1 MTRWIRNLNFSTKLV
16 VIMVAG
22 LVPVV
27 LLSGLYL
34 TQKQREIDHAERELL
49 AAQRYENVEAM
60 LLPVGAHEV
69 ESIATLLGQ
78 GAPDRLQAP
87 VNEMARIMSQHVPYI
102 DGDGDGAAADED
114 SARWNAVR
122 YAWNRILTA
131 KPSSVADV
139 NRLHSELRRKIME
152 YRDYLG
158 FTSGLLLESNPN
170 TFYMIDVAMYQ
181 IPNYEVNAAD
191 LRAHAID
198 AATSGKVGM
207 NDIEQINRAE
217 VLAQESLDLA
227 GDDLQRAT
235 DTGPLHVLRP
245 TTEQAVTQLHSG
257 LDGFKHY
264 LRERVLGGNSQEPI
278 DTVIQNAAA
287 LNAPVSGLIDAM
299 QRGVER
305 QLQQSI
311 DQLRGTRDRLLLLV
325 ALAVVAGIGMMTVVI
340 LTTVRGM
347 NDVVGVVSRLADG
360 DYTQS
365 IAGHGRDELA
375 SAMHALQTMQ
385 LKLRAVLT
393 DVTDAATTVATG
405 VRQINTGIT
414 DLSVRTEQQAASL
427 EETASSMEEMTATVK
442 QNADNAILANKLAQ
456 AARDQAEHGGGVV
469 ERAVAAMGAIDVS
482 SKRIA
487 DIISVIDEIAF
498 QTNLL
503 ALNAAVEAARAGEQG
518 RGFAVVASEVRSLAQ
533 RSASAAKEIK
543 DLIHDSLTKVSEG
556 SRLVTESGRHL
567 GEIVAAVKKVSD
579 VVGEISNAS
588 QEQTSSA
595 EEISRAV
602 LQMDEGTQQNA
613 AMVEETSAAAVS
625 MQDQAAR
632 LAELTAF
639 FRLVEP
645 GRPNSPR
652 EALAGEGEP
661 AAAGPRMEPRMEP
674 LSGAAARVAM
684 RDAGHGATP
693 RSRGRIQLA
702 RERSR
707 SVPAGPGLRAQ
718 LRGSD
723 EHTDLAAGEGPPAPA
738 VGGDWSEF

>member
-1 MTRWIRNLNFSTKLV
+1 MHRVFLPVLECDARRRWRADCARGQAVPGVPCMTRWIRNLNFSTKLV

-325 ALAVVAGIGMMTVVI
+325 AQIG
-340 LTTVRGM
+340 
-347 NDVVGVVSRLADG
+347 
-360 DYTQS
+360 
-365 IAGHGRDELA
+365 
-375 SAMHALQTMQ
+375 
-385 LKLRAVLT
+385 RAHV
-393 DVTDAATTVATG
+393 
-405 VRQINTGIT
+405 
-414 DLSVRTEQQAASL
+414 
-427 EETASSMEEMTATVK
+427 
-442 QNADNAILANKLAQ
+442 
-456 AARDQAEHGGGVV
+456 
-469 ERAVAAMGAIDVS
+469 
-482 SKRIA
+482 
-487 DIISVIDEIAF
+487 
-498 QTNLL
+498 
-503 ALNAAVEAARAGEQG
+503 
-518 RGFAVVASEVRSLAQ
+518 
-533 RSASAAKEIK
+533 
-543 DLIHDSLTKVSEG
+543 
-556 SRLVTESGRHL
+556 
-567 GEIVAAVKKVSD
+567 
-579 VVGEISNAS
+579 
-588 QEQTSSA
+588 
-595 EEISRAV
+595 
-602 LQMDEGTQQNA
+602 
-613 AMVEETSAAAVS
+613 
-625 MQDQAAR
+625 
-632 LAELTAF
+632 
-639 FRLVEP
+639 
-645 GRPNSPR
+645 
-652 EALAGEGEP
+652 
-661 AAAGPRMEPRMEP
+661 
-674 LSGAAARVAM
+674 
-684 RDAGHGATP
+684 
-693 RSRGRIQLA
+693 
-702 RERSR
+702 
-707 SVPAGPGLRAQ
+707 
-718 LRGSD
+718 
-723 EHTDLAAGEGPPAPA
+723 
-738 VGGDWSEF
+738 

>member
-34 TQKQREIDHAERELL
+34 TQKQGEIGNAERELL
-49 AAQRYENVEAM
+49 AAERYENVEAM
-60 LLPVGAHEV
+60 LAPVGAHEV

-87 VNEMARIMSQHVPYI
+87 VNELARIVSEHVPYV
-102 DGDGDGAAADED
+102 DGDGAAADEE
-114 SARWNAVR
+114 AEHWNAVR
-122 YAWNRILTA
+122 YAWSRILTA

-139 NRLHSELRRKIME
+139 IRLHSELRHKILE

-170 TFYMIDVAMYQ
+170 TFYMIDVALYQ
-181 IPNYEVNAAD
+181 IPNYEIDVAE
-191 LRAHAID
+191 LRARAID
-198 AATSGKVGM
+198 AATGGKVGV
-207 NDIEQINRAE
+207 NDIEQITRAE
-217 VLAQESLDLA
+217 VLAQESVDLA
-227 GDDLQRAT
+227 GDDLRRAT
-235 DTGPLHVLRP
+235 DAGPLRAVRQG
-245 TTEQAVTQLHSG
+245 TDQALTQLHSG
-257 LDGFKHY
+257 LDGFKRY
-264 LRERVLGGNSQEPI
+264 LRERVLDGKSQESL
-278 DTVIQNAAA
+278 DAVMQNGVQ
-287 LNAPVSGLIDAM
+287 LTAPVSGLIDSM

-311 DQLRGTRDRLLLLV
+311 DQLRLTRDRLLLLV
-325 ALAVVAGIGMMTVVI
+325 ALAVFAGIGMMTMVV

-347 NDVVGVVSRLADG
+347 NEVVGVVSRLADG
-360 DYTQS
+360 DYTRA
-365 IAGHGRDELA
+365 IAGNGSDELA
-375 SAMHALQTMQ
+375 RAMHALQTMQ
-385 LKLRAVLT
+385 LKLRTVLT

-405 VRQINTGIT
+405 VRQINSGIS

-469 ERAVAAMGAIDVS
+469 ERAVAAMGAIDGS

-543 DLIHDSLTKVSEG
+543 DLIHDSLTKVAEG
-556 SRLVTESGRHL
+556 SRLVSESGRHL

-588 QEQTSSA
+588 QEQTASA

-602 LQMDEGTQQNA
+602 LQMDESTQQNA
-613 AMVEETSAAAVS
+613 AMVEETSAAAAS
-625 MQDQAAR
+625 MQDQATR

-639 FRLVEP
+639 FKLTDP
-645 GRPNSPR
+645 GHPHSPG
-652 EALAGEGEP
+652 EARTSQGASAEVRSRQESRTAAIGVAGT
-661 AAAGPRMEPRMEP
+661 
-674 LSGAAARVAM
+674 VAM
-684 RDAGHGATP
+684 RDGGHGAP
-693 RSRGRIQLA
+693 ARPRGRMPVA
-702 RERSR
+702 RERPR
-707 SVPAGPGLRAQ
+707 SMSTRAGVRTP
-718 LRGSD
+718 LRGTD
-723 EHTDLAAGEGPPAPA
+723 EHTDLAAGEGSPAPA

>member
-27 LLSGLYL
+27 LLSALYL
-34 TQKQREIDHAERELL
+34 TQKQREIAGAERELL
-49 AAQRYENVEAM
+49 AAQRYENIEA
-60 LLPVGAHEV
+60 LLSPVGVHEV

-87 VNEMARIMSQHVPYI
+87 VNELARLMSQHVPYI
-102 DGDGDGAAADED
+102 DGDGSAADEE
-114 SARWNAVR
+114 SAHWDAVR
-122 YAWNRILTA
+122 YAWGRILAA

-139 NRLHSELRRKIME
+139 IRLHSELRRKILE

-158 FTSGLLLESNPN
+158 FTSGLLLESNPD
-170 TFYMIDVAMYQ
+170 TFYMIDVVLYQ
-181 IPNYEVNAAD
+181 IPNYEIDVAE

-198 AATSGKVGM
+198 AATGGKVGM
-207 NDIEQINRAE
+207 NDVEQITRAE

-227 GDDLQRAT
+227 GDDLRRAT
-235 DTGPLHVLRP
+235 DGGALR
-245 TTEQAVTQLHSG
+245 TLRAGTDQALTQLHAG
-257 LDGFKHY
+257 LDGFKRY
-264 LRERVLGGNSQEPI
+264 LRERVLSGSAQESL
-278 DTVIQNAAA
+278 DTVMQNAAA
-287 LNAPVSGLIDAM
+287 LTAPVSGLTDSM
-299 QRGVER
+299 QRGAER

-311 DQLRGTRDRLLLLV
+311 DQLRLTRDRLLLLV
-325 ALAVVAGIGMMTVVI
+325 ALAAVAGIGMMTLVI

-347 NDVVGVVSRLADG
+347 NEVVGVVSRLADG
-360 DYTQS
+360 DYTQAIS
-365 IAGHGRDELA
+365 SQGRDELA
-375 SAMHALQTMQ
+375 RAMHALQAMQ
-385 LKLRAVLT
+385 LKLRAVLI

-405 VRQINTGIT
+405 VRQINSGIS

-469 ERAVAAMGAIDVS
+469 ERAVAAMGAIDGS

-543 DLIHDSLTKVSEG
+543 DLIHDSLTKVAEG
-556 SRLVTESGRHL
+556 SRLVSESGRHL

-613 AMVEETSAAAVS
+613 AMVEETSAAATS
-625 MQDQAAR
+625 MQDQATR

-639 FRLVEP
+639 FRLADAQRPDSLPEGQRPAPTVEA
-645 GRPNSPR
+645 GRLHPQVR
-652 EALAGEGEP
+652 A
-661 AAAGPRMEPRMEP
+661 
-674 LSGAAARVAM
+674 GAAAARASVTM
-684 RDAGHGATP
+684 RDGGHGTAP
-693 RSRGRIQLA
+693 RPRGRMQLA
-702 RERSR
+702 RARPRGLVARSG
-707 SVPAGPGLRAQ
+707 VPGQ
-718 LRGSD
+718 FRGSD
-723 EHTDLAAGEGPPAPA
+723 EHTDLAAGEGSPPPA